1 MPEYGTRMMRIG
13 TPYRVAGGL
22 LAVTLGVLAS
32 AGGVGVGAITSGG
45 RPVAVRQPAATVL
58 TVGVSTAGQAIAAGF
73 VGLSMEFRA
82 LEAYAG
88 SDPRAVNPV
97 FEQLIRNLAPSQQPV
112 LRIGGDSTDW
122 TWWPVPH
129 TVRPPGVK
137 YVLTQRWLQVT
148 RALSTALDAKL
159 ILGINL
165 EADSPRV
172 ATAET
177 HVFLGGIGTSQVQA
191 LEIGNEPELYASF
204 PWYRNHAGHLIT
216 GRPHAYD
223 EADFTKDFSHLTTW
237 LPPVPLAG
245 PSTGSPTWMK
255 QLRPFVA
262 AEPRLRLVTLHRYP
276 LKRCLSSTHVTAGE
290 LLAPSST
297 QGLANSVVP
306 DVAIAHAH
314 GLPVRI
320 DEMNSISCG
329 GQPGVSDSFA
339 SALWS
344 LDALFQMARV
354 GVQGVNIHTTPG
366 ALDELFT
373 FREVNGAWEA
383 AVRPE
388 YYGLMMFAQAAPP
401 GSRLLRLSGA
411 TGDALRVWA
420 TRAPDGLSRVVV
432 INTDPGRARRVY
444 VRAARASGSAKLALL
459 DASSIHAT
467 TGVTLGGQSF
477 GAETTTGLLAG
488 PAAAT
493 SVTAV
498 DGRYAVTV
506 PAGSAA
512 LLTLPKP

>member
-1 MPEYGTRMMRIG
+1 MTQYGTRMMRIA
-13 TPYRVAGGL
+13 TSYRTTGAL
-22 LAVTLGVLAS
+22 LAVTLVMLAF
-32 AGGVGVGAITSGG
+32 AGEGDATTPGA
-45 RPVAVRQPAATVL
+45 RPVAVRSPAPPVL
-58 TVGVSTAGQAIAAGF
+58 TVGGSASAPAIPAGF

-82 LEAYAG
+82 LEAYG
-88 SDPRAVNPV
+88 GQDPRALNPV
-97 FEQLIRNLAPSQQPV
+97 FEQLIRNLAPGQQPV

-129 TVRPPGVK
+129 MVRPRGVK

-165 EADSPRV
+165 EADSRSV
-172 ATAET
+172 ATAEA
-177 HVFLGGIGTSQVQA
+177 HALLGGIGTSQVQA
-191 LEIGNEPELYASF
+191 LEIGNEPELYGSF
-204 PWYRNHAGHLIT
+204 GWYRNRAGHLIT
-216 GRPHAYD
+216 GRPQTYD
-223 EADFTKDFSHLTTW
+223 EANYTKDFSNITAS
-237 LPPVPLAG
+237 LPSVPLAG
-245 PSTGSPTWMK
+245 PSTGSLAWMK

-276 LKRCLSSTHVTAGE
+276 LKRCSSSDHVTAAE

-306 DVAIAHAH
+306 DIAIAHAH

-354 GVQGVNIHTTPG
+354 GVAGVNIHTTPG

-373 FREVNGAWEA
+373 VRQVNGGWQA

-401 GSRLLRLSGA
+401 GSRLLSLSGVA
-411 TGDALRVWA
+411 GGTLRLWA
-420 TRAPDGLSRVVV
+420 TLAPDGQTRVVL
-432 INTDPGRARRVY
+432 INTDPAHARQVNVRARS
-444 VRAARASGSAKLALL
+444 ASGPAGLELL
-459 DASSIHAT
+459 DAPSVHAT
-467 TGVTLGGQSF
+467 TGVTLGGQTF

-488 PAAAT
+488 PPPSSA
-493 SVTAV
+493 VTAV
-498 DGRYAVTV
+498 DGRYPVTV
-506 PAGSAA
+506 PPGSAA
-512 LLTLPKP
+512 MLTLPTLSP